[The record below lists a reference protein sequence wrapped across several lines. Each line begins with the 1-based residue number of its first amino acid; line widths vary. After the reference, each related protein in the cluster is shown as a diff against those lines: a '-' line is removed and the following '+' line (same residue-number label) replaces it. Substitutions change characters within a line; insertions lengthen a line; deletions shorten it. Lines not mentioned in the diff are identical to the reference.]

1 MYLNVYMYIL
11 MSGDLFLAYVY
22 FFFLPF
28 SFMNKTVF
36 DVKQFLK
43 VILKTLQ
50 QGFRLI
56 FKTVACIDLQLCT
69 YQDVDLYEFQHLS

>member
-43 VILKTLQ
+43 GILKTLQ
-50 QGFRLI
+50 TGF
-56 FKTVACIDLQLCT
+56 
-69 YQDVDLYEFQHLS
+69 